1 MSNEVNLGN
10 GQVAKNMIFSFI
22 SFAIS
27 LFISFF
33 FTPYLIG
40 VVGKEAY
47 SFFPLTNNF
56 ISYTGI
62 LTTAV
67 GSMAARFIIMEFY
80 GGNMEKAKVYFN
92 TVFVAYICL
101 SILFSFVALG
111 LVINLDAILTIP
123 IELVSDVKILFTLT
137 FFCMIVSLPLGIF
150 SVGLSVKNRNDIASR
165 LSVIQNLIRVGFM
178 LGLFYLFQPTIVF
191 IGLAGCVSMIIGLCY
206 SIYYKI
212 TFLPEIPINP
222 RRYFDIKAVWTLVSS
237 GIWNSFN
244 QLSAILLNQVD
255 LLICNIFINASAT
268 GELAIAKTCPVMID
282 TIMNMVA
289 GAFMSKY
296 NILLAQGRIES
307 LVHEINKAMKVTS
320 TIIGIPLGML
330 LVFGEEFFTLWVPT
344 VDAHKI
350 YLISCLTIGPMII
363 GASIYPIFGTY
374 TITNKLKIPAIV
386 LFIAGS
392 LNLGIIYIVL
402 KTTNLGIWA
411 IPVVSAIQYSL
422 RHSTFSII
430 YGAKSICQK
439 WWAFYPVLFR
449 GLLGELI
456 VLAVGFTAKYL
467 YSPDS
472 WIAFIVEV
480 GCVSIIAL
488 VANSYFSFNKTER
501 TYLFSVIKSKIKR

>member
-1 MSNEVNLGN
+1 MSEEVNLGN
-10 GQVAKNMIFSFI
+10 GQVARNMIFSFI

-33 FTPYLIG
+33 FTPYLLG

-56 ISYTGI
+56 ISYTSI

-92 TVFVAYICL
+92 TVFVSYICL
-101 SILFSFVALG
+101 SVLFSLLAFALV
-111 LVINLDAILTIP
+111 LNLESVLNIP
-123 IELVSDVKILFTLT
+123 AELVSEVKILFSLT

-165 LSVIQNLIRVGFM
+165 LSVIQNMIRVGFI
-178 LGLFYLFQPTIVF
+178 LGLFYLFQPTIVY

-212 TFLPEIPINP
+212 RFLPEIPINP
-222 RRYFDIKAVWTLVSS
+222 RKYFDVKAVWTLVSS

-282 TIMNMVA
+282 SIMNMVA

-296 NILLAQGRIES
+296 NILLAKGKMDA
-307 LVHEINKAMKVTS
+307 LVHEIKKAMKVTS
-320 TIIGIPLGML
+320 TFIGIPLGML
-330 LVFGEEFFTLWVPT
+330 LVFGEEFFSLWVPT
-344 VDAHKI
+344 VDAHRI

-374 TITNKLKIPAIV
+374 TITNKLKVPSIV
-386 LFIAGS
+386 LFGAGS
-392 LNLGIIYIVL
+392 LNLAVIYIVL
-402 KTTNLGIWA
+402 KTTDLGMWA
-411 IPVVSAIQYSL
+411 IPIVSAIQYSI

-430 YGAKSICQK
+430 YGARSIGQK

-449 GLLGELI
+449 GLMGELI
-456 VLAVGFTAKYL
+456 VLMIGFAAKFIH
-467 YSPDS
+467 SPNT
-472 WIAFIVEV
+472 WLMFIVEI
-480 GCVSIIAL
+480 GIVSVLALIA
-488 VANSYFSFNKTER
+488 NTFFSFNKSER
-501 TYLFSVIKSKIKR
+501 KYIFSIIESKIKR